1 MTVYTLNY
9 HRLTGKTITLEEFRH
24 EVFIPSVCLNQC
36 YLCSFSWSKACQMNV
51 QRKRTFQQD
60 VNGCMLQDM
69 CKICV
74 IVMCVC
80 DAQHSKMFILPMSIN
95 LIQGYFSIMFE
106 FFIFKKETL
115 EIIVKQ

>member
-1 MTVYTLNY
+1 
-9 HRLTGKTITLEEFRH
+9 
-24 EVFIPSVCLNQC
+24 
-36 YLCSFSWSKACQMNV
+36 MNF

-60 VNGCMLQDM
+60 VNRCMLQDM
-69 CKICV
+69 FICV

-80 DAQHSKMFILPMSIN
+80 GLTFEKMFILPMSIN
-95 LIQGYFSIMFE
+95 FILRCFSVMFE